1 MRNSTKMRSMSKEKD
16 SGLSR
21 RAFMTLGA
29 AGVALAAGTVPTG
42 SAGAGTVP
50 GRGMGTGPRNAGT
63 GTVRRGSVPARNRRP
78 YEGLDWSKVVRV
90 KTTSHG
96 HCPNQWWIDQ
106 YLKRGLEFLT
116 LSNYY
121 PSAPWCPLSKM
132 TENYWRVRQKH
143 SVMVNGKRVRGPFDW
158 NKIIEPWKD
167 EISEKELAK
176 FPSWAAKYPFVEGDK
191 MFKPLPK
198 GVLEAPNAE
207 HHKFL
212 MKDGSP
218 AKDLHLCA
226 PGSAFASGT
235 FDAHNLFKTGSHGYD
250 PGSGEYWG
258 TAIDRMLAG
267 LVYPDGGGVTINHPS
282 WTKLD
287 RHFMLELLDHD
298 PRVLGIEVIEGKG
311 VNSENYWDWAL
322 STGRQCFGFF
332 VPDWW
337 VDKKVFGA
345 NILCVHEKTVRAC
358 LKAYR
363 EGCFYGA
370 KNALDELAFTRIAF
384 DGKTVSA
391 ATDKPARFE
400 VITARGVV
408 KRAEGTDVSWTV
420 EKEDYWQGP
429 GYHIYARVKAYGLDS
444 DEELF
449 SQPFMLKD

>member
-1 MRNSTKMRSMSKEKD
+1 MS
-16 SGLSR
+16 
-21 RAFMTLGA
+21 LGA
-29 AGVALAAGTVPTG
+29 AGVALAAGTGPAVRRTG
-42 SAGAGTVP
+42 V
-50 GRGMGTGPRNAGT
+50 GTGPGNAGT
-63 GTVRRGSVPARNRRP
+63 GPGRKGSVPARNRRP
-78 YEGLDWSKVVRV
+78 YTGLDWSKVVRV

-96 HCPNQWWIDQ
+96 HSPSQWWVNQ
-106 YLKRGLEFLT
+106 YLKRGFGLLT

-158 NKIIEPWKD
+158 NKIVEPWKD

-176 FPSWAAKYPFVEGDK
+176 FPSWAAKYPFVEGGK

-207 HHKFL
+207 HHGFL
-212 MKDGSP
+212 LENGKSAGE
-218 AKDLHLCA
+218 LHMCA
-226 PGSAFASGT
+226 PGSSFASGT
-235 FDAHNLFKTGSHGYD
+235 FDAHNLFKTGSHGYS
-250 PGSGEYWG
+250 PCSGEFWG

-267 LVYPDGGGVTINHPS
+267 LVYPDGGGVTINHPT

-287 RHFMLELLDHD
+287 RELMLKILDHD
-298 PRVLGIEVIEGKG
+298 PRVLGIEVIEDSGW
-311 VNSENYWDWAL
+311 NSENYWDWAL

-332 VPDWW
+332 VPDWH
-337 VDKKVFGA
+337 VENKVFGV
-345 NILCVHEKTVRAC
+345 NVLCVREKTVRAC

-363 EGCFYGA
+363 EGNFYGA
-370 KNALDELAFTRIAF
+370 QNGLDELAFTRIAF
-384 DGKTVSA
+384 DGKTVTA

-429 GYHIYARVKAYGLDS
+429 GFHIFARMKAYGLDS
-444 DEELF
+444 DEVLF